1 MFLTLE
7 EVFYTHGAL
16 LVLSVLLAYM
26 LVKRDRLIDVLSD
39 TEMQILDFVGLIFF
53 LMVDQIQQNT
63 DFNFC

>member
-1 MFLTLE
+1 
-7 EVFYTHGAL
+7 
-16 LVLSVLLAYM
+16 M

>member
-39 TEMQILDFVGLIFF
+39 TEMQILDFVGFIFF
-53 LMVDQIQQNT
+53 
-63 DFNFC
+63 